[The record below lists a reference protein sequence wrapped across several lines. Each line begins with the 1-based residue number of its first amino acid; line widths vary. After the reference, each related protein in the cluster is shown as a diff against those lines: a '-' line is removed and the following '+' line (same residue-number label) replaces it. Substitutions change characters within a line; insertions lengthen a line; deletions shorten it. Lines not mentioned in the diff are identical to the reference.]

1 MELNNTTKGNR
12 IHISIFGRRNVGKSS
27 IINALTNQN
36 IAIVSDI
43 KGTTTDPVSKAMELL
58 PLGAVMI
65 TDTAGFDDD
74 SDLGTLRVQK
84 TFDVLNRTD
93 IAILVID
100 ASLGFD
106 KLEKE
111 ILDKIKAKNI
121 HFLIV
126 VNKIDINKN
135 LDFNFNL
142 DCKPIFI
149 SALNKY
155 GIEDLKEAITKIVP
169 SEENLRIIGNLLKS
183 SDIVVLVTPIDESAP
198 KGRLILPQQQTIR
211 DILDSGA
218 IAIVTK
224 ETELKTV
231 LNSLNK
237 KPRLVITDSQVFKR
251 VSEDTPTDIPLT
263 SFSILFAKYKG
274 DLKELVNGVKVI
286 NNLKNGDKIL
296 IAEGCTHHRQCED
309 IGTVKI
315 PKLLSKYTNKQFV
328 FETSSGNSYPEN
340 LKEYSLIIHCGGCT
354 LTRREMLYRIQ
365 LAKNINIPIVNYG
378 IILAYLT
385 DILER
390 SIEVFL

>member
-1 MELNNTTKGNR
+1 MELNDTTKGNR
-12 IHISIFGRRNVGKSS
+12 VHISIFGRRNVGKSS
-27 IINALTNQN
+27 IINALTNQD

-65 TDTAGFDDD
+65 TDTAGFDDN
-74 SDLGTLRVQK
+74 SNLGTLRVQK
-84 TFDVLNRTD
+84 TFDVLNKTD

-106 KLEKE
+106 KLERE

-121 HFLIV
+121 PFLIV
-126 VNKIDINKN
+126 VNKIDTNKN
-135 LDFNFNL
+135 FSLDL
-142 DCKPIFI
+142 DYKPIFI
-149 SALNKY
+149 CALNKY
-155 GIEDLKEAITKIVP
+155 GIENLKEALAKIVP
-169 SEENLRIIGNLLKS
+169 NEENLRIVGDLLKS
-183 SDIVVLVTPIDESAP
+183 SDIVILVTPIDESAP

-211 DILDSGA
+211 DILDSDA

-237 KPRLVITDSQVFKR
+237 KPKLVITDSQVFKR
-251 VSEDTPTDIPLT
+251 VSDDTPADILLT
-263 SFSILFAKYKG
+263 SFSILFARHKG

-286 NNLKNGDKIL
+286 NNLKDGDKIL

-340 LKEYSLIIHCGGCT
+340 LKKYSLIIHCGGCT
-354 LTRREMLYRIQ
+354 LTRREMLYRIR
-365 LAKNINIPIVNYG
+365 LAKNTNVPIVNYG
-378 IILAYLT
+378 VILAYMT

-390 SIEVFL
+390 SIRVFL